1 MDYGFGSIFDLS
13 FDCSHCLSS
22 FSERNFFLRCFRL
35 WAYFYVSL
43 YHFRVLIIYIFH
55 CYEVLYMMRKIIVF
69 LSINSC
75 LHLSCLRLFWQSNTL
90 QEGLRKILLFEDVT
104 RKNKKA
110 AAEAILAN
118 QKLRLQ
124 KDEEKRQKVSH
135 LVNLANEKR
144 VGITFNVIFLRSSL
158 LPLSFIL

>member
-1 MDYGFGSIFDLS
+1 
-13 FDCSHCLSS
+13 
-22 FSERNFFLRCFRL
+22 
-35 WAYFYVSL
+35 
-43 YHFRVLIIYIFH
+43 
-55 CYEVLYMMRKIIVF
+55 MMRKIIVF

-144 VGITFNVIFLRSSL
+144 VGITFNVIFLHSSL